1 MHKQKGV
8 TFVGMVVVAIL
19 VVLVA
24 VLGLRLLPAYM
35 EYYTVKN
42 TMKQIAYD
50 PELKGAT
57 ASQVKRA
64 FDRHAAIDNI
74 TVVGPEDLDISIEGG
89 QVSVGVEYVKKVPLF
104 GNVSFCIDFAAKSGG

>member
-42 TMKQIAYD
+42 TMKQINRTFRYTYLCIYAFMGNIYSAKNIQSV
-50 PELKGAT
+50 ELY
-57 ASQVKRA
+57 
-64 FDRHAAIDNI
+64 I
-74 TVVGPEDLDISIEGG
+74 
-89 QVSVGVEYVKKVPLF
+89 
-104 GNVSFCIDFAAKSGG
+104 